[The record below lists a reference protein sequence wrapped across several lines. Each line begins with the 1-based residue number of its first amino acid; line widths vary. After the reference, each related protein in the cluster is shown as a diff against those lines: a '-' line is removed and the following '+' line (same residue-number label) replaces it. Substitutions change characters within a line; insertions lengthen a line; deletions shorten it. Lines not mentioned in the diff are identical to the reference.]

1 MVQCK
6 RGIIKA
12 ETIMKEFKYKVTF
25 IPYFFAGKDGKIKVL
40 LDWVD
45 DEEEEMKKTEKK
57 EKYKEVWDNTYE
69 PVLFAIMR
77 HWRANIVP
85 LSIIVIGVI
94 VLLILIVSGEL

>member
-12 ETIMKEFKYKVTF
+12 ETIMKKFKYKVTF
-25 IPYFFAGKDGKIKVL
+25 IPYFFAGKDGKIKV
-40 LDWVD
+40 
-45 DEEEEMKKTEKK
+45 KKE

-69 PVLFAIMR
+69 PALFAIMR

-85 LSIIVIGVI
+85 LCIIGIVVCVA
-94 VLLILIVSGEL
+94 VLLLLLRW